1 MQEQCL
7 QTQEEID
14 AREHFWADLI
24 RLGKSVEDQTGDDAE
39 DLSEVPPHML
49 GRR

>member
-1 MQEQCL
+1 M

-14 AREHFWADLI
+14 AREAFWVDLA
-24 RLGKSVEDQTGDDAE
+24 RLSKRIEHQHDDDAE
-39 DLSEVPPHML
+39 DLSEVPPHLL